1 MQFLE
6 TVKFEDISIVS
17 VLLSLALSLGF
28 SFLLRW
34 HFIKF
39 GKTLSNR
46 ENFSSVFPYITTTT
60 MLIIII
66 VKSSL
71 ALSLGLIGALSIIR
85 FRTPIKEPEELAY
98 LFIAIAIGIGFGA
111 NYLLVTSIVVLV
123 LLVVMARFSNL
134 RLNSLQQ
141 HLYLTVDIPTQPK
154 ENRTLDRLTE
164 AITGLTEFCDLH
176 RLEMRDN
183 GVQITYFIDI
193 ASSQEISKLLDAIEN
208 VVPNSEINLLDQK
221 RIPGV

>member
-1 MQFLE
+1 MQFLDAI
-6 TVKFEDISIVS
+6 KFEDISIAN
-17 VLLSLALSLGF
+17 VLLALTLSLFF
-28 SFLLRW
+28 SFVLRW
-34 HFIKF
+34 HFIRF

-98 LFIAIAIGIGFGA
+98 LFIAISLGIGFGA
-111 NYLLVTSIVVLV
+111 NYLLVTSTVVSI
-123 LLVVMARFSNL
+123 LLIIMARFSSM
-134 RLNSLQQ
+134 RLHSLQQ
-141 HLYLTVDIPTQPK
+141 HLYLTIDIQERP
-154 ENRTLDRLTE
+154 EDNGTLDLLTE
-164 AITGLTEFCDLH
+164 TISKQTEFCDLH
-176 RLEMRDN
+176 RLEMRDH
-183 GVQITYFIDI
+183 GVQVTYFIDI
-193 ASSQEISKLLDAIEN
+193 SSSNNVSVLLDAIGN
-208 VVPNSEINLLDQK
+208 VVPGSEINLLDQK